1 MFLELLILLNFFPFS
16 IFSRVTRAEYTP
28 LNYVNEGVIL
38 FIIGFLHNCI
48 RIILITL
55 NFLVVK
61 VYQDEREKHE
71 SKLVGLRNGVDEA
84 QSELTIA
91 QVILKE
97 MYFR

>member
-1 MFLELLILLNFFPFS
+1 MFPFS
-16 IFSRVTRAEYTP
+16 LISRVTRAEYTP

-38 FIIGFLHNCI
+38 FIMGFLHNCI
-48 RIILITL
+48 RIILFSL
-55 NFLVVK
+55 NFLVK